1 VANKVY
7 TIWYS
12 EAVLS
17 GFGFAAEFDL
27 LSNNREIKLKSIDIN
42 LQFTDA
48 AVIIP
53 EDSNTNIN
61 WNLSLGAV
69 GSQIALPFTNFVGA
83 APQSSGD
90 RLFFYR
96 SGQHFFNSFFIRNN
110 TRFFLT
116 LFNNSANAISA
127 TFSITVET
135 EENIIYQ

>member
-7 TIWYS
+7 TIWFS

-17 GFGFAAEFDL
+17 GFGFTSNFDL

-42 LQFTDA
+42 LQFTNA
-48 AVIIP
+48 GIIIP
-53 EDSNTNIN
+53 EDSNTEIN
-61 WNLSLGAV
+61 WNLSIGAV
-69 GSQIALPFTNFVGA
+69 NNQIALPFLNFVGA
-83 APQSSGD
+83 LPQSSGD

-96 SGQHFFNSFFIRNN
+96 SGQRFYDSFFIRNN

-116 LFNNSANAISA
+116 LMNNSANAISA
-127 TFSITVET
+127 DFSITVET